1 MPPDPAPPLP
11 GTVGWA
17 GDGTIPRVGRRTVL
31 QAAGTALVGASLAA
45 CGVRWDDVRVDDLA
59 TPTPPALGPD
69 DLARFGAVVS
79 VQALLDLATAVQD
92 PVAGAVAERH
102 RAHLAR
108 LGPLPGPIPSPSSTP
123 SGWPT
128 TSPPPQGPEE
138 LAVLAAAELATAT
151 GLIASAGGADSR
163 VEGPLALLLVAVGAR
178 CRVTAASLGAEVAA
192 TVLPEEPD
200 PSGLGSATEQLAT
213 LVEAHR
219 AAAYGY
225 GVLAVRLD
233 DVGRDTGRA
242 AIGTHRAAAQH
253 LVDLGAEAGADVP
266 AARPGYA
273 VAVPADA
280 VTAAA
285 LALALELDVAA
296 AAGSLVV
303 ATTGQWRTLAADHL
317 ADVALEA
324 RAWGEV
330 PAFPGAPA
338 LD

>member
-1 MPPDPAPPLP
+1 MPPDPAPRPA
-11 GTVGWA
+11 GTGGRA
-17 GDGTIPRVGRRTVL
+17 GRRRPARVGRRTLL
-31 QAAGTALVGASLAA
+31 QAAGAAAVGASLTA
-45 CGVRWDDVRVDDLA
+45 CGVRWDDVRVDDVA
-59 TPTPPALGPD
+59 TPTPPSLGPD

-92 PVAGAVAERH
+92 PVARAVAERH

-128 TSPPPQGPEE
+128 TSRPPTGTVD

-151 GLIASAGGADSR
+151 GLITSAGAADSR
-163 VEGPLALLLVAVGAR
+163 VVGPLALLLVAVGAR

-192 TVLPEEPD
+192 TALPEEAD
-200 PSGLGSATEQLAT
+200 PSGLRSATGQLAP

-225 GVLAVRLD
+225 GVLAVLLD
-233 DVGRDTGRA
+233 DAGRDTGRA
-242 AIGTHRAAAQH
+242 AIATHRAAAQH
-253 LVDLGAEAGADVP
+253 LVDLGAEAGVDVP
-266 AARPGYA
+266 AAQPGYA

-280 VTAAA
+280 EAAEA

-296 AAGSLVV
+296 AAGSLVLI
-303 ATTGQWRTLAADHL
+303 TTGQWRTLAADHL
-317 ADVALEA
+317 ADVALDA